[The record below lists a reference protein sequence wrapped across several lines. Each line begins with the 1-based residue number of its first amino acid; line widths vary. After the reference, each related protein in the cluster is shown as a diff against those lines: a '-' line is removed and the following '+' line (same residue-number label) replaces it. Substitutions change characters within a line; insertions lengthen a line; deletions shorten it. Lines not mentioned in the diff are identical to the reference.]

1 MSVFHTHRPAHAID
15 VPLTSV
21 TWVVS
26 ADDRTSFKRCRRAWD
41 FGASTRRRLEPVG
54 GHAADRP
61 ADRFLRAA
69 LAVHYFPGMW
79 TWDREIVR
87 PLTLKA
93 AGPATALVER
103 YIDWAAVVDEFVPL
117 RVEADFE
124 AGVPD
129 PRADDCDLA
138 TRRGEA
144 VRYRG
149 RIDALVVDADGDH
162 WLMIHRLGP
171 WSDGNGL
178 RLDEAAVA
186 SAWGWENEQ
195 LSTTIRG
202 VLFNEISP
210 EGRFRRSVRRLSRFQ
225 VVDAGLQLGWEAIDM
240 LDRQVSLYPTP
251 AAHCAACP
259 FVGPCLSLSEHG
271 DAEAILADAYRPRP
285 PDVSVE
291 GRLGGST
298 WGLGRGAAPPK
309 IGSG

>member
-54 GHAADRP
+54 ARDVDRP
-61 ADRFLRAA
+61 ADRFVRDA

-117 RVEADFE
+117 RVESDFD
-124 AGVPD
+124 ARVPD
-129 PRADDCDLA
+129 PRVEGRDLA
-138 TRRGEA
+138 TPRGEA
-144 VRYRG
+144 VHYRG
-149 RIDALVVDADGDH
+149 RIDALVVDPDGDH
-162 WLMIHRLGP
+162 WLMIHHLGP

-178 RLDEAAVA
+178 RLHEAAVTNVWA
-186 SAWGWENEQ
+186 WENEH

-202 VLFNEISP
+202 ILFNEISP

-225 VVDAGLQLGWEAIDM
+225 IVDAGVQLGWEAIDM
-240 LDRQVSLYPTP
+240 LDVEVAVYPTP
-251 AAHCAACP
+251 AVHCAACP
-259 FVGPCLSLSEHG
+259 FVDPCLVLTEHG
-271 DAEAILADAYRPRP
+271 DAEATLAASFRPRP
-285 PDVSVE
+285 PDMTVE